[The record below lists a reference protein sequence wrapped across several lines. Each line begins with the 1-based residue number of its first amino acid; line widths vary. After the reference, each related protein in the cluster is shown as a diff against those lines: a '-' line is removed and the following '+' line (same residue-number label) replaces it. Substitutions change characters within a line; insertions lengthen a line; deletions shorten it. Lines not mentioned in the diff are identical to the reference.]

1 MARPQKVVT
10 DYAQIEKLAE
20 IGCSDEEIAGVIGVG
35 KRTFVRMKQRDENI
49 VLALDRGKSNL
60 NVKLRRFQIEMALS
74 GSVPMLIHLGK
85 TVLGQGQPKVE
96 ETKENPLAQ
105 FLPRAET
112 LKNLPKSADE
122 PSD

>member
-1 MARPQKVVT
+1 MARPQKLVT
-10 DYAQIEKLAE
+10 DYAQIEKLSE

-35 KRTFVRMKQRDENI
+35 KRTFVRMKQRDENL
-49 VLALDRGKSNL
+49 VLALDRGKANL

-85 TVLGQGQPKVE
+85 TVLGQGQPKIE
-96 ETKENPLAQ
+96 EAKENPLTQ

-112 LKNLPKSADE
+112 IKNLPKSADE

>member
-1 MARPQKVVT
+1 MARPQKQVT

>member
-1 MARPQKVVT
+1 MARPQKLVT

-35 KRTFVRMKQRDENI
+35 KRTFVRMKQRDDDL
-49 VLALDRGKSNL
+49 VLALDRGKANL

-85 TVLGQGQPKVE
+85 TVLGQGQPKIE
-96 ETKENPLAQ
+96 EAKENPLAQ

>member
-1 MARPQKVVT
+1 
-10 DYAQIEKLAE
+10 
-20 IGCSDEEIAGVIGVG
+20 
-35 KRTFVRMKQRDENI
+35 MKQRDENL
-49 VLALDRGKSNL
+49 VLALNRGKANL

-85 TVLGQGQPKVE
+85 TVLGQGQPKIE
-96 ETKENPLAQ
+96 EKKESPLAQ

-122 PSD
+122 PSH

>member
-1 MARPQKVVT
+1 MARPQKLVT
-10 DYAQIEKLAE
+10 DYAQIEKLSE

-35 KRTFVRMKQRDENI
+35 KRTFVRMKQRDDNL
-49 VLALDRGKSNL
+49 VLALDRGKANL

-85 TVLGQGQPKVE
+85 TVLGQGQPKIE

>member
-1 MARPQKVVT
+1 MARPQKLVT
-10 DYAQIEKLAE
+10 DYAQIEKLSE

-35 KRTFVRMKQRDENI
+35 KRTFVRMKQRDDDL
-49 VLALDRGKSNL
+49 VLALDRGKANL

-85 TVLGQGQPKVE
+85 TVLGQGQPKIE

>member
-49 VLALDRGKSNL
+49 VLALDRGKANL
-60 NVKLRRFQIEMALS
+60 NVKLRRFQIEMARS